1 LISTTCYDS
10 QNPNRLLGV
19 KDHTANEAGFHD
31 DPAHSLNDYT
41 YDTDG
46 NTISDLNKGITAIT
60 YNHMNLPTHIQI
72 NGGHIYFTYDALG
85 NKWYKFVKTST
96 VQKRTAYLFGFQY
109 EFEYIGGIQYNWK
122 LMFFPTAEGYVSA
135 VYPEGIN
142 SSTAVTR
149 LSSPM

>member
-1 LISTTCYDS
+1 VVKIPKSVHGWISHTLEFRFPDTQFTNETRNLQGSYDVSLSYDKQGNIQDVERWGLFELQQQTIDIDNLQYRYDS

-72 NGGHIYFTYDALG
+72 NGA
-85 NKWYKFVKTST
+85 TST
-96 VQKRTAYLFGFQY
+96 S
-109 EFEYIGGIQYNWK
+109 
-122 LMFFPTAEGYVSA
+122 PT
-135 VYPEGIN
+135 P
-142 SSTAVTR
+142 
-149 LSSPM
+149 LL